1 MNDVGK
7 IRYSPILNH
16 RYEQWFQERHYKE
29 DNFSDV
35 DKKEYLEM
43 VEEATSHY
51 LSGLPMMQ
59 GALDWFKSSHDEYH
73 ATYCVVISAIQFI
86 LMTMIDGMVL
96 SKYFL
101 LAEKDYERSLLR
113 GKLKVILNE
122 GFKKLYG
129 FDEKTRKKSE
139 WNKLDSVLEHFP
151 DEIKRQYQHL
161 SSLLEKHATSSSWWK
176 DERDVE
182 THLDTEKLYAS
193 RCEKI
198 KESQVIIDFLK
209 LFETL
214 NAVNLFLTNM
224 HACLNNYLVD
234 KYRRG
239 ELQDVKNILCTNEQT
254 TTSSQNM
261 GIGKQDA
268 LEN

>member
-1 MNDVGK
+1 MNED
-7 IRYSPILNH
+7 IINAYYSPILNH
-16 RYEQWFQERHYKE
+16 RYEQWFQERHYNE
-29 DNFSDV
+29 DRLSDI
-35 DKKEYLEM
+35 DRREYLEM
-43 VEEATSHY
+43 VDEATSHY
-51 LSGLPMMQ
+51 LSGLPTMQ
-59 GALDWFKSSHDEYH
+59 GALDWFKNSHDEYH

-101 LAEKDYERSLLR
+101 LADKDYDRRLLR

-129 FDEKTRKKSE
+129 FKEGKQSK
-139 WNKLDSVLEHFP
+139 WNDIGTIMKYFP
-151 DEIKRQYQHL
+151 EEIHRQYQEL
-161 SSLLEKHATSSSWWK
+161 TSLLEKHSRSSSWWK

-182 THLDTEKLYAS
+182 THLDTERLYAS

-234 KYRRG
+234 KFRCG
-239 ELQDVKNILCTNEQT
+239 ELQDVKNILCINEQT

-261 GIGKQDA
+261 GIGK
-268 LEN
+268 